1 MESHNFLFYIWLDKK
16 YLIGGL
22 EHEFYD
28 FPSIGDNNPDCLI
41 FFRAVG
47 VETTK
52 QILIVC

>member
-1 MESHNFLFYIWLDKK
+1 M
-16 YLIGGL
+16 IGGL
-22 EHEFYD
+22 EHDFYD
-28 FPSIGDNNPDCLI
+28 FPSIGDNNPDRLI